1 MNYNNGNVGSA
12 ISGNLKNSVYSNPG
26 QVAVSPMVTN
36 NNSNNSNNSSNNNSN
51 NSGVELLN
59 SLRGNN
65 GNKDPGN
72 NGFNMGS
79 FNQQNK
85 GGFNSFIGNGGVRG
99 GNSTNNINPVA
110 PSTSGA
116 GGVALSALQQQQFI
130 QQQRQQQQQQ
140 QQQQEQGNG
149 ENYNANNGTSTTA
162 AAAAATTTT
171 ETTATATTTSMN
183 SSSNN
188 NIRKIPIKSKA
199 TVFQYKGKHL
209 EIRDVY
215 NDTLIQ
221 EIGYIRKLISKY
233 KYIAMD
239 TEFPGVVAR
248 PIADS
253 VTTDQQYQTLRCNVD
268 LLKIIQL
275 GVAFF
280 DENGELA
287 PDCPC
292 WQFNFRFSLDDDMF
306 AQDSIELL
314 QHSGIDFKQHNARGI
329 DVHDFGELL
338 ISSGLVLMPGV
349 TWITFHGGYDFG
361 YLLKVLT
368 CKPLPETEDG
378 FFALMR
384 TYFPSIYDEKYMAK
398 MGNGFEG
405 GLNRLGED
413 LQVERIGQ
421 MHQAGSDSL
430 LTGQV
435 FFKLRD
441 VIFGGTL
448 RKDYESILYGLGVDR
463 APRFD

>member
-1 MNYNNGNVGSA
+1 MPSPTMNFNSGNGGSA
-12 ISGNLKNSVYSNPG
+12 IPENLKTSVYANPG
-26 QVAVSPMVTN
+26 QVAVSPLVTAN
-36 NNSNNSNNSSNNNSN
+36 TNNSSNNNNPNTNNINNINNIN
-51 NSGVELLN
+51 NSGAQLLN
-59 SLRGNN
+59 TIKGNN
-65 GNKDPGN
+65 SIGNKNSIVN
-72 NGFNMGS
+72 NGFNMNPTNMGA

-85 GGFNSFIGNGGVRG
+85 GFTDFMGRINS
-99 GNSTNNINPVA
+99 NNINPA
-110 PSTSGA
+110 PPSTTGT
-116 GGVALSALQQQQFI
+116 GGVAHSLL
-130 QQQRQQQQQQ
+130 QQRQQQFRMQQQ
-140 QQQQEQGNG
+140 QQQPNG
-149 ENYNANNGTSTTA
+149 FYSNSSAPSMSNNVI
-162 AAAAATTTT
+162 
-171 ETTATATTTSMN
+171 N
-183 SSSNN
+183 SSNN
-188 NIRKIPIKSKA
+188 SSTVGNMIQNKIPRKSKA
-199 TVFQYKGKHL
+199 TAFQYKGKHL

-221 EIGYIRKLISKY
+221 EIECIRKLITKY

-248 PIADS
+248 PISDGAS
-253 VTTDQQYQTLRCNVD
+253 LDQQYQTLRCNVD

-287 PDCPC
+287 PECPC
-292 WQFNFRFSLDDDMF
+292 WQFNFQFSLEDDMF

-314 QHSGIDFKQHNARGI
+314 QHSGIDFKEHNARGI

-368 CKPLPETEDG
+368 CKPLPEGEDA
-378 FFALMR
+378 FFALLR
-384 TYFPSIYDEKYMAK
+384 TYFPSTYDEKYMAK
-398 MGNGFEG
+398 MGNGFQG
-405 GLNRLGED
+405 GLNQLGED
-413 LQVERIGQ
+413 LQVERYGQ

-441 VIFGGTL
+441 VVFGGTL
-448 RKDYESILYGLGVDR
+448 RKDFESILYGLGVDR
-463 APRFD
+463 APRMFD